1 MSPPFT
7 EFRGYSPMR
16 LIGRFFVSAFAV
28 VMVLGATPVMA
39 ASPTDAAASAKTDT
53 VVIDGREYGPK
64 DGLVVDVGR
73 VELTRGG
80 GDVVFDWPETG
91 TKHGGGV
98 TPQYT
103 WGSSY
108 AISSETLEIRFDGKA
123 KAGANVFNNVRIIQV
138 CIWYERAGAQQ
149 GDKVCSNATSNGMR
163 WYPGPEKTTW
173 CWDDLS
179 SNHTIFNYSR
189 VLINPKVY

>member
-1 MSPPFT
+1 
-7 EFRGYSPMR
+7 MR

-28 VMVLGATPVMA
+28 VMVLGATPVRA
-39 ASPTDAAASAKTDT
+39 ASPSDAAASAKGET

-64 DGLVVDVGR
+64 DGLVVDVHQ

-91 TKHGGGV
+91 TKHGGV
-98 TPQYT
+98 TPQIA

-108 AISSETLEIRFDGKA
+108 AISTETLEVRFDAKA

-138 CIWYERAGAQQ
+138 CVWYTRANVQK
-149 GDKVCSNATSNGMR
+149 GDKVCSNATSDGLR

-179 SNHTIFNYSR
+179 ADHTIFNWSR